1 MNFGGIKMLF
11 DTHVHLN
18 DAAFNEDLEEV
29 IKRAKENDVSKMA
42 VVGFNR
48 PTIERALELAE
59 QYDFIYL
66 ILGWHPTDAIDFTD
80 ADLDYLRELTK
91 HPKMV
96 ALGEMGLDYHWDTSP
111 KEVQFEVFRKQI
123 RLAREVKL
131 PIVIHNR
138 EATEDIIQIL
148 KEEKAEEVGGIMHCF
163 GETVEVMEA
172 CLAMNFYISFGGTVT
187 FKNATLPKI
196 AAEAIPIHRILIET
210 DAPYLAPHPNRGKRN
225 EPAYVK
231 LVAEKIAE
239 LKEMKYEEIARAT
252 MDNAEKLF
260 RIN

>member
-1 MNFGGIKMLF
+1 MLF

-18 DAAFNEDLEEV
+18 DEAFNEDLEAV
-29 IKRAKENDVSKMA
+29 IARAKENDVSRMA
-42 VVGFNR
+42 VVGFNKK
-48 PTIERALELAE
+48 TIERALELAD
-59 QYDFIYL
+59 QYSFIYL
-66 ILGWHPTDAIDFTD
+66 IVGWHPTDAIDFTE
-80 ADLDYLRELTK
+80 ADLNWLRELAE
-91 HPKMV
+91 HPRVV

-138 EATEDIIQIL
+138 EATEDVVRIL
-148 KEEKAEEVGGIMHCF
+148 EEEHAEEVGGIMHCF
-163 GETVEVMEA
+163 GETVEVMER
-172 CLAMNFYISFGGTVT
+172 CLALNFHISFGGTVT
-187 FKNATLPKI
+187 FKNAKLPKI
-196 AAEAIPIHRILIET
+196 AAEAIPIDRMLIET

-239 LKEMKYEEIARAT
+239 LKEMKYEEIARHT
-252 MDNAEKLF
+252 MDNANKLF
-260 RIN
+260 GIQ

>member
-1 MNFGGIKMLF
+1 MLF

-18 DAAFNEDLEEV
+18 DEAFRDDLEDV
-29 IKRAKENDVSKMA
+29 ILRAKENDVSKMA
-42 VVGFNR
+42 VVGFNKD
-48 PTIERALELAE
+48 TIERALELAE
-59 QYDFIYL
+59 KYDFIYL

-80 ADLDYLRELTK
+80 QDLDWLRELTK

-123 RLAREVKL
+123 RLAKEVDL

-138 EATEDIIQIL
+138 EATEDVVRIL
-148 KEEKAEEVGGIMHCF
+148 REEHAEEVGGIMHCF
-163 GETVEVMEA
+163 GETVEVMEE
-172 CLAMNFYISFGGTVT
+172 CLALNFYISFGGTVT
-187 FKNATLPKI
+187 FKNAKLPKI
-196 AAEAIPIHRILIET
+196 AAEKVPLDKFLIET

-239 LKEMKYEEIARAT
+239 LKEIEYEEIARLS
-252 MDNAEKLF
+252 MNNANKLF
-260 RIN
+260 HL